1 MSQADL
7 LDHDPVFQLKG
18 SMLAVTVL
26 ELAHNDLPRL
36 DRQLAD
42 KVAQAPNFFRDTP
55 LVLAL
60 DKLPDGEGQLD
71 LQGVLDICRRHGLR
85 TLAIRASR
93 EEDIRLATMFDIPVL
108 PPSGSSRERPVE
120 PKDAV
125 PQVTGAAPV
134 RRPRGEK
141 LSEKVVEQAAGAGT
155 QVEKPAEKP
164 AEQSTEAKPENAAE
178 ATAEATAETLEPA
191 KEAAEQKPAEPPAPV
206 VRPTKLVT
214 TPVRG
219 GVQIYAAGGDLIV
232 LAPVSPGAE
241 LLADGNI
248 HVYGPM
254 RGRALAGVK
263 GDTSARIFC
272 QQLAAELVS
281 IAGNYKVAEDLRRSP
296 QWGQA
301 VHVSLSGDVLNIT
314 RL

>member
-108 PPSGSSRERPVE
+108 PPSGSSRERVVE

-125 PQVTGAAPV
+125 PQVTGATPV

-141 LSEKVVEQAAGAGT
+141 LSEKVVEQAADSA
-155 QVEKPAEKP
+155 QAEKP
-164 AEQSTEAKPENAAE
+164 AEVVKEEKP
-178 ATAEATAETLEPA
+178 AETAVEKSVEAEESA
-191 KEAAEQKPAEPPAPV
+191 KETAPEKPAEPPAPV

>member
-7 LDHDPVFQLKG
+7 LDQDPVFQLKG
-18 SMLAVTVL
+18 SMLAVAVL

-85 TLAIRASR
+85 TLAIRANR
-93 EEDIRLATMFDIPVL
+93 EEDLRLATMLDIPVL
-108 PPSGSSRERPVE
+108 PQSGSRERPLE
-120 PKDAV
+120 PKDA
-125 PQVTGAAPV
+125 PAAEPAI
-134 RRPRGEK
+134 RRPRSEK
-141 LSEKVVEQAAGAGT
+141 LAEPVIEKAVEAQVAAKTEEKVEKVEAKAESSE
-155 QVEKPAEKP
+155 EKPAEP
-164 AEQSTEAKPENAAE
+164 VEQNAEEKA
-178 ATAEATAETLEPA
+178 EPA
-191 KEAAEQKPAEPPAPV
+191 APV
-206 VRPTKLVT
+206 VRPTKMIT
-214 TPVRG
+214 APVRG
-219 GVQIYAAGGDLIV
+219 GMQIYAAGGDLIV

-272 QQLAAELVS
+272 QQLGAELVS